1 MERRLRKFVR
11 VPKMWQVRL
20 AETRAEGSTYRVALF
35 LLDQASFSRKVTLS
49 TARLRKFGVSR
60 NGKRGALQKLRRAG
74 LIAVEE
80 RPRKSPIVTVRFVD

>member
-1 MERRLRKFVR
+1 MRKFVK
-11 VPKMWQVRL
+11 VPKMWQMRL

-49 TARLRKFGVSR
+49 SARLRKLGVSR
-60 NGKRGALQKLRRAG
+60 NGKRSALQKLRHAG

-80 RPRKSPIVTVRFVD
+80 RPRKSPIITVRFVD